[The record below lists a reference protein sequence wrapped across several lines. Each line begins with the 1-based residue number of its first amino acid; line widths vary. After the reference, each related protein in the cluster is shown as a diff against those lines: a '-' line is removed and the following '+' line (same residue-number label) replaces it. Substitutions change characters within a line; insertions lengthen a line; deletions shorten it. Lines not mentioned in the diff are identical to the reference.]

1 MQFNLGTVFLVLAIL
16 ANIGLGFL
24 VLRTKTTSATS
35 RLFFLMTLNASLWI
49 TVNYLSVRA
58 TTSELTLA
66 YARTELALAT
76 IHSMMVFFT
85 VHTYPMAKVRLKPLL
100 SILTLG
106 STLVV
111 SALCF
116 TPLIFASLSGYGKA
130 SEVTPGPLIFL
141 VGLANILIIG
151 SSIATLVG
159 RIRHSKGEQR
169 RHAYF
174 LLGGVLITNAGGF
187 FTNFILVNIFH
198 FNNLLPVPPY
208 LSLGFAAVMV
218 YAILT
223 QHLFDIRIFIRRTVI
238 FSSLVAFAFLTYSLI
253 VYVATVLLGSRGQL
267 NTGGPN
273 VYIDLITI
281 IIVGFSYEPI
291 KVWLSERT
299 DKWLFKKE
307 YEQEVVIK
315 ELSQKLNNVIALDE
329 ALEVVMHTTAK
340 ALHLHHAVTY
350 VFQQA
355 DRGEQAIKRIKQIGY
370 ASTQR
375 LILEER
381 DFVMAYFCSHSK
393 IIFTENFLDELAH
406 EKLMLEGKKIPEG
419 YKSQAEFI
427 REHAVRAAVAKKLEQ
442 LEVAV
447 AMPLVLKD
455 QPIGLILL
463 SSKQSNESYSK
474 QDLTLLELV
483 GDQAISSIQKAKLY
497 EGDQMKSEFVSIAS
511 HELLTP
517 ISAIEGYLSMILD
530 EKIAGKGLD
539 PQTTD
544 YLSKCFSSA
553 KRLSMLVKDLL
564 SVSRI
569 ESGKMKFTAQQL
581 DSTKSIQD
589 TIDQLRFIAQE
600 KQITLKFKK
609 PEPAFPPVLADPD
622 RTSQVLINLVSNAIK
637 YNRAGG
643 EVTIT
648 TELLKKEQMVSISVR
663 DNGLGMDK
671 DQMSHL
677 FEKFYRVDTKE
688 TMGILGTGL
697 GLYITKSIVERM
709 GGAINVQ
716 STPGKGSAF
725 TFTIPLLQVEKSI
738 AT

>member
-1 MQFNLGTVFLVLAIL
+1 MGLELYIASIAAIANVAMGLVVFVFN
-16 ANIGLGFL
+16 
-24 VLRTKTTSATS
+24 KQSATNK
-35 RLFFLMTLNASLWI
+35 FFFYLCLSIASWI
-49 TVNYLSVRA
+49 IATYLSLHATAIDVALFWTRA
-58 TTSELTLA
+58 VMLTATAQSLFVYLLVITFPDHRQPLKSARYHLLLVIGVAVGIITMSPYLFTGLTTA
-66 YARTELALAT
+66 AD
-76 IHSMMVFFT
+76 
-85 VHTYPMAKVRLKPLL
+85 
-100 SILTLG
+100 G
-106 STLVV
+106 SY
-111 SALCF
+111 S
-116 TPLIFASLSGYGKA
+116 P
-130 SEVTPGPLIFL
+130 TPGP
-141 VGLANILIIG
+141 
-151 SSIATLVG
+151 
-159 RIRHSKGEQR
+159 
-169 RHAYF
+169 
-174 LLGGVLITNAGGF
+174 
-187 FTNFILVNIFH
+187 
-198 FNNLLPVPPY
+198 
-208 LSLGFAAVMV
+208 GFAAFLPYALGLVFSGLFVLIKKYLSSRGTRRHQIFLLLLGLGLMFGLIIV
-218 YAILT
+218 FNLFLPLLNSTNEGIALSPLFTVIFVGFTTYAIVT
-223 QHLFDIRIFIRRTVI
+223 QHLFDIRVFIRRTVI
-238 FSSLVAFAFLTYSLI
+238 FASLLTFI
-253 VYVATVLLGSRGQL
+253 FVVYATVLTLFAQL
-267 NTGGPN
+267 FQLDSLNSASFVVN
-273 VYIDLITI
+273 LIAALI
-281 IIVGFSYEPI
+281 IGYSFQPL
-291 KVWLSERT
+291 KVWVSERT

-329 ALEVVMHTTAK
+329 ALEVVMQTTAK

-370 ASTQR
+370 ATTQR

-381 DFVMAYFCSHSK
+381 DFVMHYFCSNPK
-393 IIFTENFLDELAH
+393 IIFTENLEAELAH
-406 EKLMLEGKKIPEG
+406 EKLIIEGKRKLETG
-419 YKSQAEFI
+419 KTQAELI
-427 REHAVRAAVAKKLEQ
+427 REHAIRSAVAKKLQQ

-447 AMPLVLKD
+447 AMPLTLKD

-530 EKIAGKGLD
+530 EKIAGQGLD

-589 TIDQLRFIAQE
+589 TLDQLRFIAQE
-600 KQITLKFKK
+600 KNITLKFKK
-609 PEPAFPPVLADPD
+609 PEVAFPPVLADPD

-637 YNRAGG
+637 YNRPGG
-643 EVTIT
+643 EVAVT
-648 TELLKKEQMVSISVR
+648 TELLKKERMVSITVK
-663 DNGLGMDK
+663 DTGLGMDK
-671 DQMSHL
+671 EQMSHL
-677 FEKFYRVDTKE
+677 FEKFYRVDSKE
-688 TMGILGTGL
+688 TVGIIGTGL

-709 GGAINVQ
+709 GGSIVVQ
-716 STPGKGSAF
+716 STPGKGSTF
-725 TFTIPLLQVEKSI
+725 TFTLPLLEVEKSL
-738 AT
+738 AA

>member
-1 MQFNLGTVFLVLAIL
+1 MPIITGTSQLARYGSY
-16 ANIGLGFL
+16 A
-24 VLRTKTTSATS
+24 SAI
-35 RLFFLMTLNASLWI
+35 FI
-49 TVNYLSVRA
+49 
-58 TTSELTLA
+58 
-66 YARTELALAT
+66 
-76 IHSMMVFFT
+76 
-85 VHTYPMAKVRLKPLL
+85 
-100 SILTLG
+100 ILT
-106 STLVV
+106 S
-111 SALCF
+111 
-116 TPLIFASLSGYGKA
+116 
-130 SEVTPGPLIFL
+130 
-141 VGLANILIIG
+141 
-151 SSIATLVG
+151 
-159 RIRHSKGEQR
+159 
-169 RHAYF
+169 
-174 LLGGVLITNAGGF
+174 
-187 FTNFILVNIFH
+187 
-198 FNNLLPVPPY
+198 
-208 LSLGFAAVMV
+208 

-253 VYVATVLLGSRGQL
+253 VYLATLLLGSRSQL

-291 KVWLSERT
+291 KVWLSEKT

-370 ASTQR
+370 ATTQR

-381 DFVMAYFCSHSK
+381 DFVMNYFCTHAK
-393 IIFTENFLDELAH
+393 ILFTENLLDELEH
-406 EKLMLEGKKIPEG
+406 EKSLLEGKKFPEA

-427 REHAVRAAVAKKLEQ
+427 RDHAVKAAVAKKLEQ
-442 LEVAV
+442 LEIAV

-455 QPIGLILL
+455 QPLGLILL
-463 SSKQSNESYSK
+463 SSKQSNESFSK

-530 EKIAGKGLD
+530 EKIAGQGLD
-539 PQTTD
+539 AQTTD

-600 KQITLKFKK
+600 KQITLKFKQ

-643 EVTIT
+643 DVEVT
-648 TELLKKEQMVSISVR
+648 TELLKKERMVSITVK

-671 DQMSHL
+671 EQMSHL

-709 GGAINVQ
+709 GGAITVQ

-725 TFTIPLLQVEKSI
+725 TFTIPLLEVEKSI
-738 AT
+738 AS